1 MTLTLLLDLD
11 GTLLRTNL
19 PEFIPAYFRAL
30 SGFLS
35 DRVLPEVLLP
45 ALISGTRLMAE
56 NMNPMRSLQDVF
68 EAEFYPRIGISKD
81 ALLGQV
87 DTFYEDVFPGLGA
100 LTAQMEGVG
109 PFVDWALAHG
119 CRLAIATDPLLPRPA
134 VLERLRWAGLDHTLF
149 EIIPSYED
157 FHFSKSQP
165 EYFAELLGRMGWPE
179 GDIIMVGN
187 DLERDII
194 PARRLGIQ
202 AYHVN
207 AAAPAPDAHE
217 PIHGT
222 LRDIMSWI
230 DSAEPGGFAPQ
241 IKTTEATVAVLRA
254 APAALLGMA
263 AKLKEGDWRH
273 ESAPGDWSLV
283 EIVCHL
289 RDTEREVHHAQIRL
303 FEKDTEPF
311 VPRPEASVWAR
322 QRPYRMESDL
332 DALREFAVARIETME
347 MLARLSAHD
356 WLRPAKHAI
365 FGPTHF
371 LEVVG
376 FMAEHD
382 RLHLQQAWKTLRSR

>member
-1 MTLTLLLDLD
+1 
-11 GTLLRTNL
+11 
-19 PEFIPAYFRAL
+19 
-30 SGFLS
+30 
-35 DRVLPEVLLP
+35 
-45 ALISGTRLMAE
+45 
-56 NMNPMRSLQDVF
+56 
-68 EAEFYPRIGISKD
+68 
-81 ALLGQV
+81 
-87 DTFYEDVFPGLGA
+87 
-100 LTAQMEGVG
+100 
-109 PFVDWALAHG
+109 
-119 CRLAIATDPLLPRPA
+119 
-134 VLERLRWAGLDHTLF
+134 
-149 EIIPSYED
+149 
-157 FHFSKSQP
+157 
-165 EYFAELLGRMGWPE
+165 
-179 GDIIMVGN
+179 
-187 DLERDII
+187 
-194 PARRLGIQ
+194 
-202 AYHVN
+202 
-207 AAAPAPDAHE
+207 
-217 PIHGT
+217 
-222 LRDIMSWI
+222 MSWI